1 MVSLRNTG
9 LLLVLVSS
17 LVACGG
23 GGSSGGTAIN
33 PWVGTWGIA
42 GETDTFNPDN
52 TLVVSTGGC
61 TYTGGTYLVSGS
73 TLTITAAPT
82 AAVPSGNI
90 QAATCSATSL
100 PSTYPY
106 PLNYSASYTI
116 TPVTDPNTGNLLTTG
131 SLLTLNNGTAATP
144 LYSLTGKWNTASLHY
159 PLSVA
164 GFGATLTLNADGTY
178 LLSVVPS
185 TVNGPING
193 SCDMSGGTYTA
204 SGESM
209 TMYPPTQVT
218 ATGPAATFNN
228 QNFITTDC
236 KLAVLDAFQNS
247 ATTNPVYMAP
257 LVNWISISQGALTVT
272 DILTVGNTPT
282 TYTLQ

>member
-9 LLLVLVSS
+9 LLLVLVLS

-23 GGSSGGTAIN
+23 GGSSGGVAIN

-42 GETDTFNPDN
+42 GETDTFNADN

-82 AAVPSGNI
+82 AASPSGKAP
-90 QAATCSATSL
+90 AASCSVTS
-100 PSTYPY
+100 TPY
-106 PLNYSASYTI
+106 PLGYSATYTI
-116 TPVTDPNTGNLLTTG
+116 TPATDTNTGSVLTG
-131 SLLTLNNGTAATP
+131 SVLTLTNGTATTQY
-144 LYSLTGKWNTASLHY
+144 YSLTGKWTTSTLHY
-159 PLSVA
+159 PILLT
-164 GFGATLTLNADGTY
+164 GFSATLTLNADGTY
-178 LLSVVPS
+178 LLSVVP
-185 TVNGPING
+185 TGVNG

-204 SGESM
+204 NGESM

-218 ATGPAATFNN
+218 ATGSATYNN
-228 QNFITTDC
+228 TSSNGTDC
-236 KLAVLDAFQNS
+236 RLIVLQSIQN
-247 ATTNPVYMAP
+247 TTSVPFAP

-272 DILTVGNTPT
+272 DILTIGNTPAI
-282 TYTLQ
+282 YALQ